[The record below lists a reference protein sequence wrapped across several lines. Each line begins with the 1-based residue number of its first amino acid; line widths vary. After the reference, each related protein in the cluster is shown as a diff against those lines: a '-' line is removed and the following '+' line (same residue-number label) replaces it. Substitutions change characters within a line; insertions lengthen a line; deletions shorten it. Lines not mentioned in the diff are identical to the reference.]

1 MNWISPR
8 SSSLLK
14 AMTPVGRRE
23 QMAGEQ
29 RDAFAL
35 RMVAEEI
42 AGDADPGAA
51 GAVTFRKGV
60 TPWPPFRRL
69 V

>member
-1 MNWISPR
+1 
-8 SSSLLK
+8 
-14 AMTPVGRRE
+14 MTPVGRRE